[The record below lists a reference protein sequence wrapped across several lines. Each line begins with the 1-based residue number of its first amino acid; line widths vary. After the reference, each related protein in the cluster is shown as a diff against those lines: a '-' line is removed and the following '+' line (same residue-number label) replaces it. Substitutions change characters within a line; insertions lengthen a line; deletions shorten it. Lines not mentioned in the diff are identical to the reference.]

1 MNDFV
6 FHIPTEFVFG
16 SNAELQVG
24 KYIKKYGSTN
34 VLLHYGGSSAEKSGL
49 LQRIEISL
57 QDEKISY
64 TMFGGVQAN
73 PESSLV
79 YEGIELCR
87 KEKIDFIL
95 AVGGGSVIDS
105 AKAIGIGVNDTEDIW
120 EYYIN
125 RKSPKCTIP
134 VGVVLLQPQEV
145 SARME
150 VSLRSREMVTNIRE
164 DAVQSLCVRYLQL

>member
-24 KYIKKYGSTN
+24 KYIKKYGGTN

-105 AKAIGIGVNDTEDIW
+105 AKTIGIGVNDTEDIW

-125 RKSPKCTIP
+125 RKST
-134 VGVVLLQPQEV
+134 
-145 SARME
+145 S
-150 VSLRSREMVTNIRE
+150 
-164 DAVQSLCVRYLQL
+164 QLYCYCLI